1 MIEQTSNQPYTDAMI
16 KSIRDVEFRA
26 AVMASKISQTY
37 ARRKK
42 DGNFRTDVSGDIR
55 EDK

>member
-1 MIEQTSNQPYTDAMI
+1 MAEQTSNQPYTDAI
-16 KSIRDVEFRA
+16 TKSMREAEFRA

-37 ARRKK
+37 ERRKK

-55 EDK
+55 KGK